1 MTYTI
6 AAEAEQP
13 RSIELGMTSIPV
25 FAELSDGREQA
36 LKPLEEA
43 AEVFGAWQTLKA
55 HPSRYTRQRVIDE
68 ACDTLQA
75 CANLLAAMGVDSIED
90 GMARVR
96 KRNEARGRIYG

>member
-1 MTYTI
+1 MSYTI
-6 AAEAEQP
+6 AAETEQP
-13 RSIELGMTSIPV
+13 RCIELGMTGIPV
-25 FAELSDGREQA
+25 FKQLPDEREQA

-68 ACDTLQA
+68 ICDTLQA
-75 CANLLAAMGVDSIED
+75 CANLLAAIGEESIED